1 MTLKFIDFFAGVGG
15 FRKGLE
21 MAGHECVGFVEWDKF
36 ARQSYQAIFETEG
49 EYTEHDIR
57 AVRAN
62 ELPRA
67 NIWCFGFPCQDISIA
82 GKQEGFDGE
91 RSSLFYGVTKL
102 IRELKKEDKPE
113 YLFIENVKN
122 LLSVNGGFDFLRLQT
137 ELDEIGYNLE
147 WSILN
152 SKYFGVPQN
161 RERAFIVGH
170 LRGKHTRKVFPFR
183 GEENPVDSEQPKII
197 EVMKMKENRH
207 SSLDNSV
214 LDTCGIS
221 PTLDTMNGGGREP
234 KIILKGNTNPS
245 GGGMNGNVFE
255 YSGLSPTLTT
265 NKGEGLKIA
274 IPVIAPDRAEKRQN
288 GRRFK
293 ENQEEMFTLTA
304 QDRHGVMVVGKI
316 EAGGFDNNGN
326 IHDDNGVSPTITTR
340 NGGEQGIKI
349 IQKGRGFNKG
359 GEFDIAPTLTSNS
372 YHENNILKIK
382 EATKKGFK
390 EALPGDSVNI
400 SHPKSKTRRGRV
412 ETRVANTLLTGEEQA
427 VVTDDFQIRKLTPL
441 ECWRLQGWED
451 EMFYRAKFGSKEIA
465 RKIIAEGIDHYNC
478 EFEQTMSDSQLYKQA
493 GNGVTVTVIY
503 EIAKRLEIEE

>member
-21 MAGHECVGFVEWDKF
+21 MAGHKCVGFVEWDKF
-36 ARQSYQAIFETEG
+36 ARQIYQAIFETEG

-122 LLSVNGGFDFLRLQT
+122 LLSVNNGFDFLRLQV

-147 WSILN
+147 WDVLN
-152 SKYFGVPQN
+152 SKYFRVPQN
-161 RERAFIVGH
+161 RERAFIIGH

-183 GEENPVDSEQPKII
+183 GEENSVDREQPKIN
-197 EVMKMKENRH
+197 VVGSTKGDH
-207 SSLDNSV
+207 QTSLGQRAIVYGSN
-214 LDTCGIS
+214 GIVGS
-221 PTLDTMNGGGREP
+221 LTATDYKGP
-234 KIILKGNTNPS
+234 KQ
-245 GGGMNGNVFE
+245 
-255 YSGLSPTLTT
+255 
-265 NKGEGLKIA
+265 IA
-274 IPVIAPDRAEKRQN
+274 IPVITPDRAEKRQN

-304 QDRHGVMVVGKI
+304 QDRHGVMVVG
-316 EAGGFDNNGN
+316 NLPGN
-326 IHDDNGVSPTITTR
+326 HDQNSRVYSDVGISPTLTTMQ
-340 NGGEQGIKI
+340 GGGQEPKI

-359 GEFDIAPTLTSNS
+359 GEYDIAPTLTSNS
-372 YHENNILKIK
+372 YHENNIL
-382 EATKKGFK
+382 
-390 EALPGDSVNI
+390 
-400 SHPKSKTRRGRV
+400 R
-412 ETRVANTLLTGEEQA
+412 
-427 VVTDDFQIRKLTPL
+427 TDDFQIRKLTPL

-465 RKIIAEGIDHYNC
+465 RRIISEGIDHYNC

>member
-21 MAGHECVGFVEWDKF
+21 MAGHKCVGFVEWDKF

-113 YLFIENVKN
+113 LLFIENVKN
-122 LLSVNGGFDFLRLQT
+122 LLSVNDGFDFLRLQV

-147 WSILN
+147 WDVLN
-152 SKYFGVPQN
+152 SKYFRVPQN
-161 RERAFIVGH
+161 RERAFIIGH

-183 GEENPVDSEQPKII
+183 GESETITENNIKPINDSKKTRDL
-197 EVMKMKENRH
+197 MKYDSINRFY
-207 SSLDNSV
+207 DI
-214 LDTCGIS
+214 DGIS
-221 PTLDTMNGGGREP
+221 PTLDTMQGGNREP
-234 KIILKGNTNPS
+234 KIGINYN
-245 GGGMNGNVFE
+245 
-255 YSGLSPTLTT
+255 
-265 NKGEGLKIA
+265 
-274 IPVIAPDRAEKRQN
+274 
-288 GRRFK
+288 
-293 ENQEEMFTLTA
+293 
-304 QDRHGVMVVGKI
+304 GVMVVGKI
-316 EAGGFDNNGN
+316 EVGGFDNNGN

-359 GEFDIAPTLTSNS
+359 GEHDITPTLTSNS
-372 YHENNILKIK
+372 YHENNML
-382 EATKKGFK
+382 
-390 EALPGDSVNI
+390 
-400 SHPKSKTRRGRV
+400 R
-412 ETRVANTLLTGEEQA
+412 
-427 VVTDDFQIRKLTPL
+427 TDDFQIRKLTPL

-465 RKIIAEGIDHYNC
+465 RRIIAEGIDHYNC

-503 EIAKRLEIEE
+503 EIAKRLKIEVE

>member
-1 MTLKFIDFFAGVGG
+1 MKFIDFFAGVGG

-49 EYTEHDIR
+49 EYTENDIR

-122 LLSVNGGFDFLRLQT
+122 LLSVNDGFDFLRLQV

-147 WSILN
+147 WDVLN
-152 SKYFGVPQN
+152 SKYFRVPQN
-161 RERAFIVGH
+161 RERAFIIGH

-183 GEENPVDSEQPKII
+183 GEENSVDSEQPKII
-197 EVMKMKENRH
+197 IKGTTLGTGAKGA
-207 SSLDNSV
+207 NSRCWV
-214 LDTCGIS
+214 HDIDGI
-221 PTLDTMNGGGREP
+221 TGALAATDYKGP
-234 KIILKGNTNPS
+234 KQ
-245 GGGMNGNVFE
+245 V
-255 YSGLSPTLTT
+255 
-265 NKGEGLKIA
+265 A
-274 IPVIAPDRAEKRQN
+274 IPVITPDRAEKRQN

-304 QDRHGVMVVGKI
+304 QDRHGVMVVG
-316 EAGGFDNNGN
+316 NLPGN
-326 IHDDNGVSPTITTR
+326 HDQNSRVYSDVGISPTLTTMQ
-340 NGGEQGIKI
+340 GGGQEPKI

-359 GEFDIAPTLTSNS
+359 GEYDIAPTLTSNS
-372 YHENNILKIK
+372 YHENNML
-382 EATKKGFK
+382 
-390 EALPGDSVNI
+390 
-400 SHPKSKTRRGRV
+400 R
-412 ETRVANTLLTGEEQA
+412 
-427 VVTDDFQIRKLTPL
+427 TDDFQIRKLTPL

-465 RKIIAEGIDHYNC
+465 RRIIAEGIDHYNC

-503 EIAKRLEIEE
+503 EIAKRFNLNFIP

>member
-1 MTLKFIDFFAGVGG
+1 MKFIDFFAGVGG

-49 EYTEHDIR
+49 EYTENDIR

-67 NIWCFGFPCQDISIA
+67 NIWCFGFPCQDISVS

-91 RSSLFYGVTKL
+91 RSSLFFGVTKL

-161 RERAFIVGH
+161 RERAFIIGH

-183 GEENPVDSEQPKII
+183 GEENSVDSEQPKII
-197 EVMKMKENRH
+197 IKGTTLGTGAKGA
-207 SSLDNSV
+207 NSRCWV
-214 LDTCGIS
+214 HDIDGI
-221 PTLDTMNGGGREP
+221 TGALAATDYKGP
-234 KIILKGNTNPS
+234 KQ
-245 GGGMNGNVFE
+245 V
-255 YSGLSPTLTT
+255 
-265 NKGEGLKIA
+265 A
-274 IPVIAPDRAEKRQN
+274 IPLATPAI
-288 GRRFK
+288 
-293 ENQEEMFTLTA
+293 
-304 QDRHGVMVVGKI
+304 HGVMVVG
-316 EAGGFDNNGN
+316 NLPGN
-326 IHDDNGVSPTITTR
+326 HDQNSRVYSD
-340 NGGEQGIKI
+340 EGIS
-349 IQKGRGFNKG
+349 
-359 GEFDIAPTLTSNS
+359 PTLTTMQGGGQ
-372 YHENNILKIK
+372 EPKIVQKLIIK

-412 ETRVANTLLTGEEQA
+412 GNRVDNTLLTGEEQA

-465 RKIIAEGIDHYNC
+465 KRIIVEGIDHYNC

-503 EIAKRLEIEE
+503 EIAKRFNLNFIP

>member
-21 MAGHECVGFVEWDKF
+21 MAGHKCVGFVEWDKF

-113 YLFIENVKN
+113 CLFIENVKN
-122 LLSVNGGFDFLRLQT
+122 LLSVNDGFDFLRLQV

-147 WSILN
+147 WDVLN
-152 SKYFGVPQN
+152 SKYFRVPQN
-161 RERAFIVGH
+161 RERAFIIGH

-183 GEENPVDSEQPKII
+183 GEENSVDSEQPKIN
-197 EVMKMKENRH
+197 VVGSTKGDH
-207 SSLDNSV
+207 QTSLEQRAIVYGSN
-214 LDTCGIS
+214 GIVGS
-221 PTLDTMNGGGREP
+221 LTATDYKGP
-234 KIILKGNTNPS
+234 KQ
-245 GGGMNGNVFE
+245 
-255 YSGLSPTLTT
+255 
-265 NKGEGLKIA
+265 IA
-274 IPVIAPDRAEKRQN
+274 IPVITPDRAEKRQN

-304 QDRHGVMVVGKI
+304 QDRHGVMVVG
-316 EAGGFDNNGN
+316 NLPGN
-326 IHDDNGVSPTITTR
+326 HDQNSRVYSDVGISPTLTTMQ
-340 NGGEQGIKI
+340 GGGQEPKI

-359 GEFDIAPTLTSNS
+359 GEHDIAPTLTSNS
-372 YHENNILKIK
+372 YHENNML
-382 EATKKGFK
+382 
-390 EALPGDSVNI
+390 
-400 SHPKSKTRRGRV
+400 R
-412 ETRVANTLLTGEEQA
+412 
-427 VVTDDFQIRKLTPL
+427 TDDFQIRKLTPL

-465 RKIIAEGIDHYNC
+465 RRIIAEGIDHYNC
-478 EFEQTMSDSQLYKQA
+478 EFDQTMSDSQLYKQA

-503 EIAKRLEIEE
+503 EIAKRLKIEVE

>member
-21 MAGHECVGFVEWDKF
+21 MAGHECVAFVEWDKF
-36 ARQSYQAIFETEG
+36 ARLSYQAIFETEG

-122 LLSVNGGFDFLRLQT
+122 LLSVNNGFDFLRLQV

-147 WSILN
+147 WDVLN

-161 RERAFIVGH
+161 RERAFIIGH

-183 GEENPVDSEQPKII
+183 GE
-197 EVMKMKENRH
+197 
-207 SSLDNSV
+207 DNSV
-214 LDTCGIS
+214 DREQSEIKKFGNYRRNGTSQSGQVVTSTGIS
-221 PTLDTMNGGGREP
+221 PTLCT
-234 KIILKGNTNPS
+234 
-245 GGGMNGNVFE
+245 V
-255 YSGLSPTLTT
+255 GLQKDPQA
-265 NKGEGLKIA
+265 IA
-274 IPVIAPDRAEKRQN
+274 IPVITPDRAEKRQN

-412 ETRVANTLLTGEEQA
+412 GTRVANTLLTGEEQA

-465 RKIIAEGIDHYNC
+465 RRIIVDGTDHYNC

>member
-21 MAGHECVGFVEWDKF
+21 MAGHKCVGFVEWDKF

-122 LLSVNGGFDFLRLQT
+122 LLSVNEGFDFLRLQV

-147 WSILN
+147 WDVLN
-152 SKYFGVPQN
+152 SKYFRVPQN
-161 RERAFIVGH
+161 RERAFIIGH

-183 GEENPVDSEQPKII
+183 GEENSVDSEQPKII
-197 EVMKMKENRH
+197 IKGTTLGTGAKGA
-207 SSLDNSV
+207 NSRCWV
-214 LDTCGIS
+214 HDIDGI
-221 PTLDTMNGGGREP
+221 TGALAATDYKGP
-234 KIILKGNTNPS
+234 KQ
-245 GGGMNGNVFE
+245 V
-255 YSGLSPTLTT
+255 
-265 NKGEGLKIA
+265 A
-274 IPVIAPDRAEKRQN
+274 IPLATPAI
-288 GRRFK
+288 
-293 ENQEEMFTLTA
+293 
-304 QDRHGVMVVGKI
+304 HGVMVVG
-316 EAGGFDNNGN
+316 NLPGN
-326 IHDDNGVSPTITTR
+326 HDQNSRVYSD
-340 NGGEQGIKI
+340 EGIS
-349 IQKGRGFNKG
+349 
-359 GEFDIAPTLTSNS
+359 PTLTTMQGGGQ
-372 YHENNILKIK
+372 EPKIVQKLKIK

-412 ETRVANTLLTGEEQA
+412 GNRVANTLLTGEEQA

-465 RKIIAEGIDHYNC
+465 RRIIVEGIDHYNC

>member
-1 MTLKFIDFFAGVGG
+1 MKFIDFFAGVGG

-113 YLFIENVKN
+113 LLFIENVKN
-122 LLSVNGGFDFLRLQT
+122 LLSVNDGFDFLRLQV

-147 WSILN
+147 WDVLN
-152 SKYFGVPQN
+152 SKYFRVPQN
-161 RERAFIVGH
+161 RERAFIIGH

-183 GEENPVDSEQPKII
+183 GEENSVNSEQSEIKKFGNYRRNGTSQSGK
-197 EVMKMKENRH
+197 VVT
-207 SSLDNSV
+207 S
-214 LDTCGIS
+214 TGIS
-221 PTLDTMNGGGREP
+221 PTLCAVGLQKEP
-234 KIILKGNTNPS
+234 QA
-245 GGGMNGNVFE
+245 
-255 YSGLSPTLTT
+255 
-265 NKGEGLKIA
+265 IA
-274 IPVIAPDRAEKRQN
+274 IPVITPDRAEKRQN

-304 QDRHGVMVVGKI
+304 QDRHGVMVVG
-316 EAGGFDNNGN
+316 NLPGN
-326 IHDDNGVSPTITTR
+326 HDQNSRVYSD
-340 NGGEQGIKI
+340 EGIC
-349 IQKGRGFNKG
+349 
-359 GEFDIAPTLTSNS
+359 PTLTTMQGGGQ
-372 YHENNILKIK
+372 EPKIVQKLKIK

-412 ETRVANTLLTGEEQA
+412 GNRVANTLLTGEEQA

-465 RKIIAEGIDHYNC
+465 RRIIVEGINHYNC

-503 EIAKRLEIEE
+503 EIAKRFNLNFIP

>member
-21 MAGHECVGFVEWDKF
+21 MAGHKCVGFVEWDKF

-113 YLFIENVKN
+113 LLFIENVKN
-122 LLSVNGGFDFLRLQT
+122 LLSVNDGFDFLRLQV

-147 WSILN
+147 WDVLN
-152 SKYFGVPQN
+152 SKYFRVPQN
-161 RERAFIVGH
+161 RERAFIIGH
-170 LRGKHTRKVFPFR
+170 LRGKNTRKVFPFR
-183 GEENPVDSEQPKII
+183 GEENSVDSEQPKII
-197 EVMKMKENRH
+197 IKGTTLGTGAKGT
-207 SSLDNSV
+207 NSRCWV
-214 LDTCGIS
+214 HDIDGI
-221 PTLDTMNGGGREP
+221 TGALAATDYKGP
-234 KIILKGNTNPS
+234 KQ
-245 GGGMNGNVFE
+245 V
-255 YSGLSPTLTT
+255 
-265 NKGEGLKIA
+265 A
-274 IPVIAPDRAEKRQN
+274 IPLATPAI
-288 GRRFK
+288 
-293 ENQEEMFTLTA
+293 
-304 QDRHGVMVVGKI
+304 HGVMVVG
-316 EAGGFDNNGN
+316 NLPGN
-326 IHDDNGVSPTITTR
+326 HDQNSRVYSD
-340 NGGEQGIKI
+340 EGIS
-349 IQKGRGFNKG
+349 
-359 GEFDIAPTLTSNS
+359 PTLTTMQGGGQ
-372 YHENNILKIK
+372 EPKIVQKLKIK

-400 SHPKSKTRRGRV
+400 SHPKSKTRRG
-412 ETRVANTLLTGEEQA
+412 RVANTLLTGEEQA

-465 RKIIAEGIDHYNC
+465 RRIIEEGVDHYNC

>member
-1 MTLKFIDFFAGVGG
+1 MRLKFIDFFAGVGG

-21 MAGHECVGFVEWDKF
+21 MAGHKCVGFVEWDKF

-49 EYTEHDIR
+49 EYTENDIR

-122 LLSVNGGFDFLRLQT
+122 LLSVNGGFDFLRLQI

-147 WSILN
+147 WDVLN
-152 SKYFGVPQN
+152 SKYFRVPQN
-161 RERAFIVGH
+161 RERAFIIGH

-183 GEENPVDSEQPKII
+183 GEENSVNSEQPKIN
-197 EVMKMKENRH
+197 VVGSTKGDH
-207 SSLDNSV
+207 QTSLGQRAVVYGSN
-214 LDTCGIS
+214 GIVGLL
-221 PTLDTMNGGGREP
+221 TATDYKGP
-234 KIILKGNTNPS
+234 KQ
-245 GGGMNGNVFE
+245 
-255 YSGLSPTLTT
+255 
-265 NKGEGLKIA
+265 IA
-274 IPVIAPDRAEKRQN
+274 IPVITPDRAEKRRN

-326 IHDDNGVSPTITTR
+326 VHDDNGISPTITTR

-412 ETRVANTLLTGEEQA
+412 GTRVANTLLTGEEQA

-465 RKIIAEGIDHYNC
+465 RRIIVEGIDHYNC
-478 EFEQTMSDSQLYKQA
+478 EFEQMMSDSQLYKQA

-503 EIAKRLEIEE
+503 EIAKRLEIEVE

>member
-102 IRELKKEDKPE
+102 IREFKKEDKPE

-122 LLSVNGGFDFLRLQT
+122 LLSVNGGFDFLRLQV

-161 RERAFIVGH
+161 RERAFVIGH

-183 GEENPVDSEQPKII
+183 GEENSVNSEQPKII
-197 EVMKMKENRH
+197 IKGTTLGTGAKGA
-207 SSLDNSV
+207 NSRCWV
-214 LDTCGIS
+214 HDIDGI
-221 PTLDTMNGGGREP
+221 TGALAATDYKGP
-234 KIILKGNTNPS
+234 KQ
-245 GGGMNGNVFE
+245 V
-255 YSGLSPTLTT
+255 
-265 NKGEGLKIA
+265 A
-274 IPVIAPDRAEKRQN
+274 IPLATPAI
-288 GRRFK
+288 
-293 ENQEEMFTLTA
+293 
-304 QDRHGVMVVGKI
+304 HGVMVVGNLPGNHDQNSRVYSDEGI
-316 EAGGFDNNGN
+316 CPTLTTMQGGGQE
-326 IHDDNGVSPTITTR
+326 P
-340 NGGEQGIKI
+340 KI

-359 GEFDIAPTLTSNS
+359 GEHDIAPTLTSNS
-372 YHENNILKIK
+372 YHENNML
-382 EATKKGFK
+382 
-390 EALPGDSVNI
+390 
-400 SHPKSKTRRGRV
+400 R
-412 ETRVANTLLTGEEQA
+412 
-427 VVTDDFQIRKLTPL
+427 TDDFQIRKLTPL

-465 RKIIAEGIDHYNC
+465 RRIIAEGIDHYNC

-503 EIAKRLEIEE
+503 EIAKRLKIEEVSK